1 MQTRIIEP
9 KMVCAKSMT
18 IILEGNI
25 IKGLEVTGGCAGL
38 MKAIDKLVT
47 DQPII
52 DVAMK
57 LANIECGNKGTSCA
71 DQLSIALFNIFN
83 ETTFLDFDEV
93 EGFY

>member
-9 KMVCAKSMT
+9 KMVCAKSMVIT
-18 IILEGNI
+18 LEGNI
-25 IKGLEVTGGCAGL
+25 IKGLKVTGGCAGL
-38 MKAIDKLVT
+38 MQAIDKLVT

-57 LANIECGNKGTSCA
+57 LANITCGNKGTSCA

-83 ETTFLDFDEV
+83 ESTFLDFDEV